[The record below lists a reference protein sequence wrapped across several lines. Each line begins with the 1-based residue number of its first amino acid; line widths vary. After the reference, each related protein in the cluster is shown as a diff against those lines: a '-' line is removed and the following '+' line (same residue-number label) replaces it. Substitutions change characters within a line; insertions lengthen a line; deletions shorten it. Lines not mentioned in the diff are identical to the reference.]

1 MEKVVLMSI
10 MTKYSKKIFNGTK
23 HWEFRKNLPKL
34 DDEDNLTVVVYS
46 SKTDKAI
53 VGEFTA
59 GRILKCSFDELMRIT
74 GNENDLEALEWFK
87 NYYKDKEE
95 CCAIEIINPIKY
107 KNPINLG
114 TIVLN
119 SPNFK
124 APQNF
129 IYINKNDTID
139 ILIKNSKKV
148 EINE

>member
-1 MEKVVLMSI
+1 MKKTILMSI
-10 MTKYSKKIFNGTK
+10 MTKYSNKIFNGTK

-34 DDEDNLTVVVYS
+34 DDDDNLTIVVYS
-46 SKTDKAI
+46 SKKDKAI

-74 GNENDLEALEWFK
+74 GNENDLKALEWFR
-87 NYYKDKEE
+87 NYYKDREE
-95 CCAIEIINPIKY
+95 CCAIEVINPKKY
-107 KNPINLG
+107 KNPIKLE

-119 SPNFK
+119 NSSFK

-139 ILIKNSKKV
+139 NLINMSKKG
-148 EINE
+148 ES

>member
-1 MEKVVLMSI
+1 MEKMVLMSI

-46 SKTDKAI
+46 SKMDKAI

-59 GRILKCSFDELMRIT
+59 GRILKCSFDELMHIT

-95 CCAIEIINPIKY
+95 CCAIEIINPKKY
-107 KNPINLG
+107 KNPINLD
-114 TIVLN
+114 TIVFN
-119 SPNFK
+119 NPNFK

-139 ILIKNSKKV
+139 TLIKNSKKV